1 MKVIKVI
8 QIETFDGKQF
18 LIRRDKPYEAELLQL
33 IQKLITGK
41 STGSIAHISLG
52 TVPEKIYLGI
62 PNVGTEINSLQIKK
76 GKHNGDDDQD

>member
-18 LIRRDKPYEAELLQL
+18 LIRRDKPWAEELHQL
-33 IQKLITGK
+33 MQKLISDK
-41 STGSIAHISLG
+41 DIGSLAHISLG
-52 TVPEKIYLGI
+52 TVSEKVYLGI

-76 GKHNGDDDQD
+76 SDDES